1 MGLGSTAKKLQKLA
15 DIADDL
21 YTKVSELK
29 TQLQSLQGTVDET
42 NEGVADIER
51 ELTEQRALLEAIA
64 DEQGIDIERVLTEA
78 VIEDAEAAADEAG
91 DGSRPDDAAT
101 DGDGAANDG
110 EDTPKDSDGAATDG
124 DDTATADT
132 DA

>member
-15 DIADDL
+15 DIADEL

-29 TQLQSLQGTVDET
+29 TQLQSMQGTVDET

-64 DEQGIDIERVLTEA
+64 DQQGIDTDRVLTEA
-78 VIEDAEAAADEAG
+78 VIEDAEAAAEGAG
-91 DGSRPDDAAT
+91 DGSDP
-101 DGDGAANDG
+101 
-110 EDTPKDSDGAATDG
+110 DG
-124 DDTATADT
+124 DDADATAEGADDDAVT
-132 DA
+132 DADGT